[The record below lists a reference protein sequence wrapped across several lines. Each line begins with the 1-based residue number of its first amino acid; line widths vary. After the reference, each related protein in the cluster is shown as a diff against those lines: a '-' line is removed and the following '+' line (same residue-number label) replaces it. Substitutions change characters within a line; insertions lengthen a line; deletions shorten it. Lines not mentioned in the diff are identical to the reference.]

1 MADDLDAQPT
11 HYPGPIPAHYNLQ
24 YPTPALLDDL
34 AKNVRKENSLGS
46 LTSRFMELIQ
56 RDGNDT
62 LDLNEAA
69 TILDVQKRR
78 IYDITNVLEGIGLIE
93 KKSKSKIVWKG
104 GYIDMSLP
112 RGESLA
118 DTYAEVERLRKEEAY
133 IDQQTKAH
141 LESIKQLL
149 DSSDLAYV
157 ENADIINLDSMK
169 DKTILAVR
177 ATHGTH
183 LEVPNPDV
191 DAETRKF
198 QIYLKSDTKIDVFLV
213 SEPTT
218 EASSTGEKGDGE
230 NKECDGYIAGDRDE
244 GQQPIELRKEYIF
257 NTCTGGEGISDFL

>member
-1 MADDLDAQPT
+1 MIGHPLNQDHAKQEDGFEQYHPEQYGHLHLQSTLDE
-11 HYPGPIPAHYNLQ
+11 
-24 YPTPALLDDL
+24 L

-69 TILDVQKRR
+69 SILDVQKRR

-104 GYIDMSLP
+104 GFIDMSLP
-112 RGESLA
+112 RGESYA
-118 DTYAEVERLRKEEAY
+118 DTYAEVERLRKEEAF
-133 IDQQTKAH
+133 IDQTTKTH
-141 LESIKQLL
+141 LEAIKRIL

-157 ENADIINLDSMK
+157 ENSDIRVLDSMK

-183 LEVPNPDV
+183 LEVPNPDIV
-191 DAETRKF
+191 SDTRKF
-198 QIYLKSDTKIDVFLV
+198 QIYLKSENPIDVFLV
-213 SEPTT
+213 SESA
-218 EASSTGEKGDGE
+218 EQDHIKGEVE
-230 NKECDGYIAGDRDE
+230 NFITDTDDA
-244 GQQPIELRKEYIF
+244 QNPIELRKEYIF